1 MKRFCLCAAA
11 LACFS
16 ALTVAQN
23 AAPQRK
29 TPIIAGPAALAA
41 SSAGALA
48 QSAPGQLALS
58 TKSSRA
64 RELFGQA
71 IINAGNYRLD
81 ECLNDLRGA
90 VKEDPNLAAAW
101 ALLSFY
107 SPDSNESTAALD
119 RANKLAGQASLG
131 EQVLVRWIS
140 SLKNNYQLGAI
151 ASLNDLVAAAPN
163 DKYVLYLAGKW
174 FSDQNKPQ
182 RAVALFEK
190 VLQLDPNFTPVLNR
204 LGYAYAANGD
214 LQKAVDLMQRYVA
227 AAPDD
232 PNPEDSYGDVLFKA
246 GRYDEAQTHF
256 ESALRKDP
264 KFGPS
269 QHELGDVFAMKGDQE
284 KARDSYRRAAE
295 DAANPRR
302 SIEYRSSIGLT
313 YVREGNLAQA
323 DKEYAA
329 LAAEAKAAGFHGLE
343 AQLQLDMARYQ
354 TDDDAA
360 LKHLAAAEDA
370 VRADENMAAAQRD
383 ELMAAIRRWRGV
395 RSMHAG
401 NTGMT
406 EVCLRLLQDKWQET
420 ENEEVGSQYHALMGA
435 WLANQKK
442 YSEAAAQLEDAD
454 DVFSLALLAQIKLA
468 NGDANGA
475 DAARKRLLALHESS
489 IDGVLVVEP
498 SRKTES
504 AEAKK

>member
-1 MKRFCLCAAA
+1 MKRFLMLCAAA
-11 LACFS
+11 FVCSS
-16 ALTVAQN
+16 AYAGTQ
-23 AAPQRK
+23 AAPGQK
-29 TPIIAGPAALAA
+29 APNPAAKPAPPVG
-41 SSAGALA
+41 SAVEAG
-48 QSAPGQLALS
+48 PGQLAL
-58 TKSSRA
+58 TTSSPHA
-64 RELFGQA
+64 KELFARA
-71 IINAGNYRLD
+71 IVAAGNYRLD
-81 ECLNDLRGA
+81 DCLNDLRGA
-90 VKEDPNLAAAW
+90 VQEDPSFAAAW

-107 SPDSNESTAALD
+107 STDSKEATAALEQ
-119 RANKLAGQASLG
+119 AKKNAGQASLA
-131 EQVLVRWIS
+131 EQVLIRWIS

-163 DKYVLYLAGKW
+163 DKYVLYLAGHW

-190 VLQLDPNFTPVLNR
+190 VVQIDPNFTPVLNR

-214 LQKAVDLMQRYVA
+214 LPKAIDLLRRYVA
-227 AAPDD
+227 AMPSD

-256 ESALRKDP
+256 EAALQKDP

-284 KARDSYRRAAE
+284 KAREAYRRAAA

-323 DKEYAA
+323 DKEYAG
-329 LAAEAKAAGFHGLE
+329 LAAEAKTAGFRDLE
-343 AQLQLDMARYQ
+343 ARLRLAMARYQ
-354 TDDDAA
+354 TDDDTS

-370 VRADENMAAAQRD
+370 VRADENMDAAQRD

-395 RSMHAG
+395 RSMHEG

-406 EVCLRLLQDKWQET
+406 EVCLRLLQDKWEET
-420 ENEEVGSQYHALMGA
+420 ANDEVGSQYHALEGA

-442 YSEAAAQLEDAD
+442 YAEAAAQLEDAN
-454 DVFSLALLAQIKLA
+454 DVFSLALLSQVKLA
-468 NGDANGA
+468 LGDSAGAAAARKQLLAMHECTIEGVLVIEPARGHQGA
-475 DAARKRLLALHESS
+475 DAKN
-489 IDGVLVVEP
+489 
-498 SRKTES
+498 
-504 AEAKK
+504 

>member
-1 MKRFCLCAAA
+1 MLCAAS
-11 LACFS
+11 LVCSS
-16 ALTVAQN
+16 AYAGPQAAAPPQTPSN
-23 AAPQRK
+23 AAK
-29 TPIIAGPAALAA
+29 PA
-41 SSAGALA
+41 SPGVAGAA
-48 QSAPGQLALS
+48 EAGPGQLALS
-58 TKSSRA
+58 TTSARA
-64 RELFGQA
+64 KDLFGRA
-71 IINAGNYRLD
+71 IVEAGNYRLD
-81 ECLNDLRGA
+81 ECLADLRDA
-90 VKEDPNLAAAW
+90 VKEDPNFAAGW

-107 SPDSNESTAALD
+107 STDSKEATSALD

-131 EQVLVRWIS
+131 EQVLIRWVS

-151 ASLNDLVAAAPN
+151 ASLNDLTEAAPK
-163 DKYVLYLAGKW
+163 DKYVLYLAGHW

-204 LGYAYAANGD
+204 LGYAYASSGD
-214 LQKAVDLMQRYVA
+214 LPKAVDLMRRYIA
-227 AAPDD
+227 AMPND
-232 PNPEDSYGDVLFKA
+232 PNPQDSYGDILFKA
-246 GRYDEAQTHF
+246 GHYDEAQTHF
-256 ESALRKDP
+256 EAALQKDP

-284 KARDSYRRAAE
+284 KAREAYRKAAA

-313 YVREGNLAQA
+313 YVRDGNLAQA
-323 DKEYAA
+323 DKELAT
-329 LAAEAKAAGFHGLE
+329 LAAEAKAAGFHDLE
-343 AQLQLDMARYQ
+343 ARLHLTMARYQ

-370 VRADENMAAAQRD
+370 VRSDENMAPAQRD

-406 EVCLRLLQDKWQET
+406 EVCLRLLQDKWEET
-420 ENEEVGSQYHALMGA
+420 ANDEVGSQYHALDGA

-442 YSEAAAQLEDAD
+442 YADAAAQLEDAN
-454 DVFSLALLAQIKLA
+454 DVFSLALLGQVKLA
-468 NGDANGA
+468 LGDAAGA
-475 DAARKRLLALHESS
+475 AAARKQLLAMHEST
-489 IDGVLVVEP
+489 IEGVLVIEP
-498 SRKTES
+498 ARGHDG